1 MKGRRIFPV
10 FGVTPSLVASI
21 QVMEAIKLVAGFGEL
36 LAGKMLYIDGERMD
50 FTIVEMRKNPKCP
63 VCGSEGTGS

>member
-36 LAGKMLYIDGERMD
+36 LAGKMLYRW
-50 FTIVEMRKNPKCP
+50 
-63 VCGSEGTGS
+63 